1 MDKFTLEFNK
11 LLNDELN
18 KKYKEDEER
27 KYCLISKEP
36 LEDIHIKLTCNHYF
50 NYEPIFNEI
59 IKQKVKKNYK
69 EVQKLRKYE
78 IKCPYCRNVQT
89 ELLPYNQSFKKIK
102 LVNWP
107 PNKSMESP
115 YLKEKCCYIFK
126 SGKKKGLSCGKP
138 CNKDYCK
145 THDAYIKRR
154 ATKKQKK
161 EIPKNE
167 IISIAQ
173 SNNNYVIPKLYYACP
188 SGNYTMFTTKCNH
201 VISRGKNKGNLCGK
215 DFAISDIPGGIK
227 LHRKKCLC

>member
-102 LVNWP
+102 LV
-107 PNKSMESP
+107 
-115 YLKEKCCYIFK
+115 
-126 SGKKKGLSCGKP
+126 
-138 CNKDYCK
+138 
-145 THDAYIKRR
+145 
-154 ATKKQKK
+154 
-161 EIPKNE
+161 KNSE
-167 IISIAQ
+167 
-173 SNNNYVIPKLYYACP
+173 V
-188 SGNYTMFTTKCNH
+188 
-201 VISRGKNKGNLCGK
+201 RE
-215 DFAISDIPGGIK
+215 
-227 LHRKKCLC
+227 R